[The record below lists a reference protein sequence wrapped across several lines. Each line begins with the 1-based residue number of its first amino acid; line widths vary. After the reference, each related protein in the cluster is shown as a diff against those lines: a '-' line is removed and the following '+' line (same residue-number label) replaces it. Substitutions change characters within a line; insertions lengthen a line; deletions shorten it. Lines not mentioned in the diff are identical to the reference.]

1 MATPLSYGVR
11 TRATSR
17 SMAASAPRRRVDCSS
32 RSRSSRRGRRGTP
45 AETALRM
52 LVLKHLRKW
61 SYEQLE
67 WEVTGN
73 IVYRYFCRIDGGK
86 VPDAKTMVRIGLL
99 LDGDV
104 LKSLF
109 S

>member
-1 MATPLSYGVR
+1 
-11 TRATSR
+11 
-17 SMAASAPRRRVDCSS
+17 
-32 RSRSSRRGRRGTP
+32 
-45 AETALRM
+45 M

-104 LKSLF
+104 LKSLLLE
-109 S
+109 SSSRPWNDA